1 MSASTRIDE
10 KEIICTEQQR
20 RNRREKHFLLCNI
33 EEMPQENGHRSAR
46 HSNRSTPLR
55 ASYNQN
61 DNGTTEKVRPNREI
75 KERGY
80 YSELA
85 TVNPETKFEVEN

>member
-1 MSASTRIDE
+1 
-10 KEIICTEQQR
+10 
-20 RNRREKHFLLCNI
+20 
-33 EEMPQENGHRSAR
+33 MPHENGHRSAR

-55 ASYNQN
+55 TSHNQN
-61 DNGTTEKVRPNREI
+61 ENGTEKVRPNREI

-85 TVNPETKFEVEN
+85 TVNPETNFEVK